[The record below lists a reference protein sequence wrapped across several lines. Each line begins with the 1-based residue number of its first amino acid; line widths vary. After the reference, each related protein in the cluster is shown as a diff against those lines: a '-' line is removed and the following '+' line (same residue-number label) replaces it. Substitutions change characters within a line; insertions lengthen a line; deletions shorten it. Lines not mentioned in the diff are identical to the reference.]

1 MSSNQAQFD
10 DTVFPF
16 RNKEM
21 IEKYQSDQSTDIL
34 FRTESDVK
42 WIPYNPLHI
51 SNYTRVH
58 FDPASDLMV
67 MRVNTE
73 TNSFTRVTQLKWIQ
87 DKLALANTV
96 IEEQTAYFAGISH
109 RTLKG
114 LPKSVDPDR
123 PPKNYKD
130 AMSREDKQDWAEAY
144 DKEYRGFM
152 ERKAF
157 KVVRP
162 EKGIKIHDTLTRL
175 EYKEDHGT
183 FLQ

>member
-1 MSSNQAQFD
+1 M
-10 DTVFPF
+10 
-16 RNKEM
+16 
-21 IEKYQSDQSTDIL
+21 L
-34 FRTESDVK
+34 LVK
-42 WIPYNPLHI
+42 WITYNPLHI

-73 TNSFTRVTQLKWIQ
+73 TNSFTRVNQLKWLQ
-87 DKLALANTV
+87 DKLALSNAV
-96 IEEQTAYFAGISH
+96 IDEQTAYIAGISH

-114 LPKSVDPDR
+114 LPQSVDPDR

-152 ERKAF
+152 ERNAF

-162 EKGIKIHDTLTRL
+162 EKGIKIHDTLTRI
-175 EYKEDHGT
+175 HGIQWN
-183 FLQ
+183 FP